1 MTVPGRDY
9 AGPCGCRPRSLPAE
23 VSARSKGDPGEGF
36 VVESRLLIPA
46 SSMSRHVAAL
56 AGISVVMIL
65 IALDQTVV
73 GTALPRMVAEL
84 KGFELYPWVAAA
96 YLLTNAILIPVT
108 GRLGDLHGR
117 KPFLLTSILLFT
129 LASVLCGLA
138 QSMLQLVLA
147 RALQGVGGGML
158 IGSAF
163 ASVSDLFPETM
174 ERVRWQVMLSATFGI
189 AAALGP
195 MLGGWMTEHF
205 GWRSVFYVNLPV
217 GLLALPIVWRYL
229 PRIVHRRQG
238 ASKAIDWIGVLL
250 LTLAIGTLLLTAELG
265 DRLGFA
271 SARFWGLVVLAFVLG
286 GLFVRHQRGTPAP
299 VIPPQLVADA
309 TVRRLGLLGALTG
322 FNLFVLLFY
331 SPLLLQG
338 GFSMSPKQAGL
349 MITPVLVCM
358 TLGSIA
364 NGRLIPRVA
373 RPERLFSLGALL
385 LVAGLFLLCGVSAR
399 SPSLFVLG
407 VFALC
412 GLSFGFQTPNLTLQ
426 TQAAVG
432 REDQGAASALIQTM
446 RTLGSMF
453 GASLGGLVVS
463 LIFGHAA
470 AGMLATEG
478 IGDATVS
485 HLLESPQ
492 LLLRVPDQEL
502 LTTLARDQGFDAAAL
517 LVQAREGLVSGVHAA
532 FAGCVVLAVVSFFLG
547 RRLPPFARRV
557 KRH

>member
-1 MTVPGRDY
+1 
-9 AGPCGCRPRSLPAE
+9 
-23 VSARSKGDPGEGF
+23 
-36 VVESRLLIPA
+36 
-46 SSMSRHVAAL
+46 MSRPVAAL

-96 YLLTNAILIPVT
+96 YLLTNAILIPIT

-117 KPFLLTSILLFT
+117 KPFLLVSIVLFT

-147 RALQGVGGGML
+147 RGLQGIGGGML

-163 ASVSDLFPETM
+163 ASVSDLFPDTM
-174 ERVRWQVMLSATFGI
+174 DRVRWQVMLSAAFGV
-189 AAALGP
+189 ASAFGP

-229 PRIVHRRQG
+229 PWVVHRRQG
-238 ASKAIDWIGVLL
+238 VSKAVDWIGVLL
-250 LTLAIGTLLLTAELG
+250 LSLAIGTLLLTAELG

-271 SARFWGLVVLAFVLG
+271 SAQFWGLVVLALALG
-286 GLFVRHQRGTPAP
+286 GLFMRHQRRTPAP
-299 VIPPQLVADA
+299 VIPPQLVAHP
-309 TVRRLGLLGALTG
+309 TVRRLGLLGTLTG

-331 SPLLLQG
+331 APLLLQG
-338 GFSMSPKQAGL
+338 GFTMSPKQAGL
-349 MITPVLVCM
+349 VITPVLVCM

-364 NGRLIPRVA
+364 NGRLIARVA
-373 RPERLFSLGALL
+373 HPERLFSLGALL
-385 LVAGLFLLCGVSAR
+385 LVAGLCLLCSVSAD
-399 SPSLFVLG
+399 SPPLLMLG

-426 TQAAVG
+426 TQSAVG
-432 REDQGAASALIQTM
+432 REDQGAASALIQTL

-453 GASLGGLVVS
+453 GASLAGLVVS
-463 LIFGHAA
+463 LFFGHAA
-470 AGMLATEG
+470 AGMLAKEG
-478 IGDATVS
+478 IADPAVMR
-485 HLLESPQ
+485 LFDSPQ
-492 LLLRVPDQEL
+492 LLLRATDQEL
-502 LTTLARDQGFDAAAL
+502 LARLARDQGFDAAAL
-517 LVQAREGLVSGVHAA
+517 LEQARDGLVSGVHAA
-532 FAGCVVLAVVSFFLG
+532 FAGCVVLAVVSFLLG

-557 KRH
+557 KRQ